1 MPKGNPLTRTVTKER
16 WNRKTYAVFQVRIRK
31 DKDSDILRWLEGKP
45 SRNGYI
51 VDLIRKDMEGSK
63 K

>member
-31 DKDSDILRWLEGKP
+31 D
-45 SRNGYI
+45 
-51 VDLIRKDMEGSK
+51 
-63 K
+63 